1 MNQLQ
6 INPFVDLSGY
16 YNVIIVKL
24 FFMEVNYIGL
34 L

>member
-1 MNQLQ
+1 MILLQ
-6 INPFVDLSGY
+6 IKLFNDLSGY

-24 FFMEVNYIGL
+24 FFMKVNNIGL